1 MNFHFENI
9 WIDTDSF
16 SVEQNGQ
23 TISVEPQV
31 FDLIVYL
38 IENRNRLVSRKEL
51 LEKLWSGR
59 HVSDTSLSNHIKSAR
74 KVLGDNGRRQKVIK
88 TFHARG
94 YQFVANVE
102 EVAAGA
108 KPEIKPV
115 RGYRGRYQ
123 FALAALVLLL
133 LLQLSNQ
140 FFWGSDKDGLEKP
153 IRKIAVLPF
162 SNTKP
167 DSDTDYFGFAISD
180 QIIGELVYL
189 KNMSV
194 RSSGSIR
201 KYSQQVNDPIVIG
214 KELDVD
220 YVLSGS
226 YLKEGNIIR
235 LNIELVEV
243 QTNKLVWRGEQIE
256 VNYQN
261 AFELQDIVARRVV
274 DGLNV
279 EFEEAEFKRIRK
291 DVASDPLAYEYYFRS
306 ISYPYT
312 TDGHQLAIEM
322 LSKSIELDP
331 GYAPAYVQLGNRLRR
346 LGQFGLVEPGE
357 YQDSESYYLKALT
370 LNSELVSALS
380 YLAMFYTETNRIDEA
395 VKLARQMYEINPTN
409 ANTHFTLGY
418 IYRYAGMVD
427 QAIQEM
433 EKAVAIDSRN
443 PKYRS
448 LIGTYSAVG
457 QYQDALDMLY
467 LYPES
472 PFTLGWTGLIYYHL
486 GELEVAIDYFDQV
499 IEIDPQG
506 LWGHVTT
513 VHKAYLQGEPE
524 KGFDAID
531 QLKLTNV
538 TDGETI
544 YYIAAYYGLLGD
556 SERCI
561 QALKEAVD
569 AGYFNYPF
577 IEASS
582 NFDVVR
588 EQPEYRQVVETA
600 KQKHYA
606 FRENY
611 FNDYAAN

>member
-1 MNFHFENI
+1 MTFQFEDI
-9 WIDTDSF
+9 WIDTDNF
-16 SVEQNGQ
+16 SMEKNGR
-23 TISVEPQV
+23 TISTEPQV
-31 FDLIVYL
+31 FNLIVYL
-38 IENRNRLVSRKEL
+38 IENRDRLVSRQEL
-51 LEKLWSGR
+51 LDKLWAGR

-74 KVLGDNGRRQKVIK
+74 KVLGDNGRRQQIIK

-94 YQFVANVE
+94 YQFIADVK
-102 EVAAGA
+102 EVTAGSKA
-108 KPEIKPV
+108 KIEPV
-115 RGYRGRYQ
+115 RVYRRRYQ
-123 FALAALVLLL
+123 IALTVLVLLL
-133 LLQLSNQ
+133 ALQLLNQ
-140 FFWGSDKDGLEKP
+140 YFWESENDGLKKP

-162 SNTKP
+162 SNTRP
-167 DSDTDYFGFAISD
+167 DTETDYFGFAISD

-189 KNMSV
+189 KNLSV
-194 RSSGSIR
+194 RSSSSIR
-201 KYSQQVNDPIVIG
+201 KYTGQVNDPIAVG

-226 YLKEGNIIR
+226 YLKEGNSIR

-243 QTNKLVWRGEQIE
+243 KTNKLVWRGEQIE
-256 VNYQN
+256 VSYQN

-274 DGLNV
+274 DGLNI
-279 EFEEAEFKRIRK
+279 EFEETEFKRIRK

-346 LGQFGLVEPGE
+346 LGQFGLVDAGE
-357 YQDSESYYLKALT
+357 YQDSEAYYLKALT
-370 LNSELVSALS
+370 LNSELISALA

-395 VKLARQMYEINPTN
+395 VKLARQMYAINPTN

-427 QAIQEM
+427 QAIEEM

-472 PFTLGWTGLIYYHL
+472 PFTLGWKGLIYYHL
-486 GELEVAIDYFDQV
+486 GERELAIDYFNQV

-513 VHKAYLQGEPE
+513 LHKAYLQGEPE
-524 KGFDAID
+524 KGFDAIR
-531 QLKLTNV
+531 QLTLTNV

-544 YYIAAYYGLLGD
+544 YFIAAYYGLLGD
-556 SERCI
+556 AERCI

-582 NFDVVR
+582 NFDMVR
-588 EQPEYRQVVETA
+588 EHSGFRQVVETA